1 MMRLVNI
8 NIYDSFTVVVEAE
21 DRYDAEHK
29 AREFGDILTEALRKA
44 GWSGC
49 LADAFTD
56 IPSSIHTSRKELE
69 LEIDCCDQGAIALP
83 AGKEVG
89 YTIVKADLEQ
99 VTNGAPHGS
108 LGEAELANTGGMVFS
123 TLEEAEQEVESLN
136 ALDNGYFY
144 WAVPVAI
151 MV

>member
-1 MMRLVNI
+1 MRLVNI
-8 NIYDSFTVVVEAE
+8 SIYDTFTVVVEAE
-21 DRYDAEHK
+21 DRYEAERR
-29 AREFGDILTEALRKA
+29 AREFGDILAEALEKA
-44 GWSGC
+44 GWSYC
-49 LADAFTD
+49 LEGDFTNAPD
-56 IPSSIHTSRKELE
+56 FIHTSRKGLE
-69 LEIDCCDQGAIALP
+69 FEVDCCDQGAIALP

-99 VTNGAPHGS
+99 MTNGAPHGS
-108 LGEAELANTGGMVFS
+108 LGEAELADTGGTVYS
-123 TLEEAEQEVESLN
+123 TLGEAEQEVENLN

>member
-8 NIYDSFTVVVEAE
+8 NICDSFTVIVEAE
-21 DRYDAEHK
+21 DRYDAECK
-29 AREFGDILTEALRKA
+29 ARELGDNLTEALEKA
-44 GWSGC
+44 GWGHC
-49 LADAFTD
+49 IEDFIDTPD
-56 IPSSIHTSRKELE
+56 SIHTSRRGLD

-83 AGKEVG
+83 AGEEVG

-99 VTNGAPHGS
+99 MTNGAPHGS
-108 LGEAELANTGGMVFS
+108 LGEAMLLDTGQVFPS
-123 TLEEAEQEVESLN
+123 REEAERKVKDYNNQGS
-136 ALDNGYFY
+136 AYFY

>member
-8 NIYDSFTVVVEAE
+8 NIYDSFTVVVDAE
-21 DRYDAEHK
+21 DRYDAERK
-29 AREFGDILTEALRKA
+29 TREFGDILTEALEKA
-44 GWSGC
+44 GWGGC

-56 IPSSIHTSRKELE
+56 HLPSSIHTSRKELE

-99 VTNGAPHGS
+99 MTNGAPHQ
-108 LGEAELANTGGMVFS
+108 GEAELANTGGMVYS
-123 TLEEAEQEVESLN
+123 TLEEAEQVAEDLN